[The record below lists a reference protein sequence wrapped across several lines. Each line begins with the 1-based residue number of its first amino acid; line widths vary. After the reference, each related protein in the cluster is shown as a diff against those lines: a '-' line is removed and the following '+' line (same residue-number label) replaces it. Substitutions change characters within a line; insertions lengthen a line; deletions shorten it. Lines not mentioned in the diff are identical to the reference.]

1 MTWFVAAVQTQGIEN
16 YLGNSETRHFFGL
29 PFRDTLQ
36 HKGWRKTVLTEKE
49 IQCQKNE
56 AARRLLQEW
65 LADDS
70 GYDEDVWPEV
80 KQLIEENRLSPRK
93 RFSRE

>member
-1 MTWFVAAVQTQGIEN
+1 MDIEVQTQSKPEAHTVQDT
-16 YLGNSETRHFFGL
+16 SAVPQRKQEAPTAAEVAAQRH
-29 PFRDTLQ
+29 
-36 HKGWRKTVLTEKE
+36 
-49 IQCQKNE
+49 KNE

-70 GYDEDVWPEV
+70 GYDEEVWSKV

-93 RFSRE
+93 RFL

>member
-1 MTWFVAAVQTQGIEN
+1 MGIEIQTQSKPEGHAVQDASAVPQRKQEAPTAAEVAAQR
-16 YLGNSETRHFFGL
+16 Y
-29 PFRDTLQ
+29 
-36 HKGWRKTVLTEKE
+36 
-49 IQCQKNE
+49 KNE

-70 GYDEDVWPEV
+70 GYDEEVWSKV

-93 RFSRE
+93 RFCD

>member
-1 MTWFVAAVQTQGIEN
+1 MDIEVQTQSKPEVHAVQDA
-16 YLGNSETRHFFGL
+16 SAVPQQKQEASTAAEVAAQR
-29 PFRDTLQ
+29 
-36 HKGWRKTVLTEKE
+36 
-49 IQCQKNE
+49 QKNE

-70 GYDEDVWPEV
+70 GYDEEVWPKV

-93 RFSRE
+93 RFCD